1 MDWADLGP
9 KKTLLGQTRPRR
21 QGWSGPPDWAGL
33 SPKMLGRFWPTMNWA
48 ELGPKQKLFW
58 ARPGPED
65 KAGPGS
71 AWPSNQNG
79 RGNYFPPAPA
89 CRTLIVLHAEKKR
102 NECKNEG
109 EEELLGAREAVLVT
123 LQWRPVAVS
132 SGAAAAPNVRRC
144 YYFFLLLFS
153 TR

>member
-1 MDWADLGP
+1 MGWAGQAQPTGPGSAQNWWADLGP

-33 SPKMLGRFWPTMNWA
+33 IPKMLGRFRPTMNWA
-48 ELGPKQKLFW
+48 ELDPKQKLFW

-79 RGNYFPPAPA
+79 RGELFPPRPCMQNANRSA
-89 CRTLIVLHAEKKR
+89 CREEKK
-102 NECKNEG
+102 
-109 EEELLGAREAVLVT
+109 
-123 LQWRPVAVS
+123 
-132 SGAAAAPNVRRC
+132 
-144 YYFFLLLFS
+144 
-153 TR
+153 